1 MHLKQ
6 RRGKMI
12 SMENKKSN
20 KDAAA
25 TVTTLLEISNAV
37 NNTDNFDD
45 LYASIHES
53 LNKIL
58 NLENFSIAIYHK
70 DKDSM
75 TFPYFVD
82 ELGAEI
88 EEMFAIRKNQSLPAR
103 VINAGKPL
111 LFHQEA

>member
-1 MHLKQ
+1 
-6 RRGKMI
+6 
-12 SMENKKSN
+12 
-20 KDAAA
+20 
-25 TVTTLLEISNAV
+25 
-37 NNTDNFDD
+37 
-45 LYASIHES
+45 
-53 LNKIL
+53 
-58 NLENFSIAIYHK
+58 
-70 DKDSM
+70 M